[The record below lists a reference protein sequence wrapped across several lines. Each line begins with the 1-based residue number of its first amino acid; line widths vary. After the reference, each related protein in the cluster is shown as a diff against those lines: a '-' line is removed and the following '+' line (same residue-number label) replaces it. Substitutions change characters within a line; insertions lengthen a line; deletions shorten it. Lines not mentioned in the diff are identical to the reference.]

1 MPCSYGTTAAGCPDG
16 QQRCLKATEPHR

>member
-1 MPCSYGTTAAGCPDG
+1 MPCSYGTTAAGCSDG